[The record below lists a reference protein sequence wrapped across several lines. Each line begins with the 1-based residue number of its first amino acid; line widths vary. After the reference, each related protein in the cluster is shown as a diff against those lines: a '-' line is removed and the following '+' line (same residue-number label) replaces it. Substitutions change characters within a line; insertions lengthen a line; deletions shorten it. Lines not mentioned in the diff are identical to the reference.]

1 MYKRQVS
8 LFDVARASKDPSNLP
23 DGADTGLDES
33 YSHLPDAATYPNG
46 CHVCEV
52 EIDPETGVVEIMRY
66 TVMDDFGDVINPL
79 LIEGQVHGGIVQGLG
94 QALQEHTVYDEESGQ
109 LLTASF
115 MDYTLPRAGDLPY
128 FDFNMRNVKCKTN
141 PLGIKGSGEAGAI
154 GATPSVI
161 NAIIDALSSD
171 GENID
176 IDMPATPDVIWRA
189 ANQSLAAE

>member
-1 MYKRQVS
+1 
-8 LFDVARASKDPSNLP
+8 
-23 DGADTGLDES
+23 
-33 YSHLPDAATYPNG
+33 
-46 CHVCEV
+46 
-52 EIDPETGVVEIMRY
+52 
-66 TVMDDFGDVINPL
+66 MDDFGDVINPL

-154 GATPSVI
+154 GAPPSVI

>member
-1 MYKRQVS
+1 
-8 LFDVARASKDPSNLP
+8 
-23 DGADTGLDES
+23 
-33 YSHLPDAATYPNG
+33 
-46 CHVCEV
+46 
-52 EIDPETGVVEIMRY
+52 MRY

-154 GATPSVI
+154 VAPPSVI